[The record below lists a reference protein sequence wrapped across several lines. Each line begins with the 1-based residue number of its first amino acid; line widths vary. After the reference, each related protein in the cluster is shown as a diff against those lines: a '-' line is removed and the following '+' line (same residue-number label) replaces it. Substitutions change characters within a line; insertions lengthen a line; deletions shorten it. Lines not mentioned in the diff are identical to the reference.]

1 MKKVLLVLGAIATLL
16 GTAIA
21 SEERPFQFQ
30 LEQSEGPRG
39 FAVEGYVYNPSP
51 WRITNVRL
59 QVDSLDSS
67 GTLLA
72 SAGGWVWGDVPA
84 RKRGYFY
91 VPISAPAATYR
102 PSVQRFDKV
111 MLEVQAP

>member
-72 SAGGWVWGDVPA
+72 SAGGWVWGTSPLVGAAIFTYPSQRPRPRIA
-84 RKRGYFY
+84 RAFKDSTR
-91 VPISAPAATYR
+91 
-102 PSVQRFDKV
+102 
-111 MLEVQAP
+111 